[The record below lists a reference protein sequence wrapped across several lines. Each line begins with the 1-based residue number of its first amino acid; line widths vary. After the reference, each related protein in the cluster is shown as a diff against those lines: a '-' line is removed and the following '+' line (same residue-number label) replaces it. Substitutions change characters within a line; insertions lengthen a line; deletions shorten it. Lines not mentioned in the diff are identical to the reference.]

1 MKIGD
6 TCHVRLRLSRKLEV
20 LEPTLREHE
29 VMDRTKAFFE
39 LNRQLVELL
48 PPDRRSQVATD
59 NNVPEQRDK
68 LTAEC
73 MDINNTVSELQTNL
87 ARIRPLYLATSKR
100 GGLGNSMTDA
110 QRDEVDFETRR
121 IIQQQM
127 ARVRQLEEL
136 EKERIRRYSNRSALQ
151 KFLADPV
158 AQGTNESMTLHR
170 QGMLWYLND
179 KLKTVSDIHASQ
191 QHVRLSRQVEKSK
204 SSFHHLPDRPRRP
217 AQSFAADEQERGNE
231 ATDDIDLS
239 PEMRQE
245 LENEN
250 NALLEELEQS
260 LDKARQAEKSMN
272 EIAQLQTDLAVH
284 LSTQNDMIQ
293 NLMDNAEQTA
303 IEVSSANKQLT
314 SAGTRN
320 RIASKII
327 IYASLII
334 GLILLMYDTIL

>member
-1 MKIGD
+1 
-6 TCHVRLRLSRKLEV
+6 
-20 LEPTLREHE
+20 
-29 VMDRTKAFFE
+29 MDRTKAFFE

-48 PPDRRSQVATD
+48 PPDRRSQVATG
-59 NNVPEQRDK
+59 NNVPDERDK

-73 MDINNTVSELQTNL
+73 VDINNTVSELQGNL

-158 AQGTNESMTLHR
+158 AQGTNESITLHR

-191 QHVRLSRQVEKSK
+191 QHVRLSRQLEKSK

-217 AQSFAADEQERGNE
+217 AQVSMDERERENE
-231 ATDDIDLS
+231 TTDDIDLS

-314 SAGTRN
+314 SAGARN
-320 RIASKII
+320 RLASKII

-334 GLILLMYDTIL
+334 GLILLIYDSIL